1 MTQIQNIIFD
11 LGGVVF
17 TDGTRQFIDYLL
29 RHYSHLNPKQLNQL
43 IRTGPLAGAYRTGQI
58 SRQQF
63 WQTIIQNLKLNVAF
77 TQLENQWISYYKP
90 QPLVFKLLQTLKKAG
105 YKLYHLSDNVKE
117 RAAKLDQ
124 KYRFKSLFDG
134 GLFSYQVGIRKP
146 DPKIYQIFLQT
157 YNLDPLTCLFIDD
170 KEKNLTPA
178 KNLGMGTLLFTNHH
192 QLTSSLQKLNLLQ
205 T

>member
-1 MTQIQNIIFD
+1 MTRIQNIIFD

-17 TDGTRQFIDYLL
+17 TDGTQQFIDYLL
-29 RHYSHLNPKQLNQL
+29 HHYPHLNPKQLNQL
-43 IRTGPLAGAYRTGQI
+43 IRTGPLADAYRTGQI

-63 WQTIIQNLKLNVAF
+63 WQTIIRNLKLNVTF

-105 YKLYHLSDNVKE
+105 YKLHYLSDNVKE
-117 RAAKLDQ
+117 RADKLDQ

-146 DPKIYQIFLQT
+146 DPKIYQVFLQT

-178 KNLGMGTLLFTNHH
+178 KNLGMNTLLFTNYH